1 MVFCRDNQAEKP
13 KPEANQEVPERKLGV
28 ERKNQA
34 EKTTSWVLEEKS
46 KL

>member
-1 MVFCRDNQAEKP
+1 MGFGRGNQAEKP
-13 KPEANQEVPERKLGV
+13 KPEANREVPERKLGV

-34 EKTTSWVLEEKS
+34 EKPTSWVFEEKS